1 MGAAMTTPPPKRVL
15 GPPAV
20 WTAFAAQG
28 RWKNWVMVLQL
39 GVLAL
44 LSQVCFSLAR
54 VAPDVIV
61 VDDHGA
67 SRYVERTVT
76 SDALVRFLD
85 TERKRPTDLTLAA
98 FTERFV
104 RLTSGVNSATID
116 ESWSEALSMMALPL
130 AEKVGAE
137 AKAQKLVET
146 YRLAQIRTS
155 LLFEDVQLVE
165 RKGERAHVRALL
177 TRQRTKLFS
186 TESVGPAEA
195 QAVDLVLAEVPRT
208 RRRPDGLEVLE
219 WHAAPRSPEA
229 REGETGGPV
238 STPTSVRSGGTP

>member
-1 MGAAMTTPPPKRVL
+1 MNAVMTTTSPKRAL

-20 WTAFAAQG
+20 WAAFAAQG
-28 RWKNWVMVLQL
+28 RWKNWVMVVQL
-39 GVLAL
+39 GLLAL
-44 LSQVCFSLAR
+44 FTQVCFALAR
-54 VAPDVIV
+54 VEPDVIV
-61 VDDHGA
+61 VDDQGS

-76 SDALVRFLD
+76 SEALVRFLN

-146 YRLAQIRTS
+146 YRLAQIRTT
-155 LLFEDVQLVE
+155 LVFDDVQLME
-165 RKGERAHVRALL
+165 RKGEKAHVRALL
-177 TRQRTKLFS
+177 TRQRLKLFS
-186 TESVGPAEA
+186 PESVGPAEA
-195 QAVDLVLAEVPRT
+195 QIVDLILAEVPRT

-219 WHAAPRSPEA
+219 WHAGAKSPKGRDGEA
-229 REGETGGPV
+229 GPV
-238 STPTSVRSGGTP
+238 SSPSLRSGGAP